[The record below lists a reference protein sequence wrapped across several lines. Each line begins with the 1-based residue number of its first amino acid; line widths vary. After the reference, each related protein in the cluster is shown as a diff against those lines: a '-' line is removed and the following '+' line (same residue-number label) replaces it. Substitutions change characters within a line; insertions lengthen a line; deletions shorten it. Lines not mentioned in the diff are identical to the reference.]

1 MHRSGEL
8 HVTLFRILLLPA
20 LALLFLAGTA
30 QAYQARTFDRNA
42 DAVIK
47 HLMTLPVFE
56 GARIREAQVPWDT
69 TTRRVQIGPE
79 NGEAVGAV
87 LFSRDGAL
95 AGLRIEIPLLP
106 SADPGLYAFADIA
119 ALLEPQLAGLD
130 HAREVSAREAVK
142 RWAGEL
148 GLESWMRPRFGAY
161 RIERRVGSTMF
172 VFEGVP
178 LNRFWVSVTPV
189 GPSHPVADDLLPFI
203 PEAARA
209 SAMPVLTAIERGE
222 YKLAERLIN
231 PHAEAGAPWALLI
244 QADYG
249 RPEGDRQQ
257 MSRLINGKLERAA
270 EAGFVPAQYVLGT
283 PDSRVAEAW
292 LTRAANAG
300 YGHAIALKARR
311 LYSSGRADDPGARCD
326 ELAALQG
333 NAMAQLRTLYRYA
346 EGGGDTD
353 TAYFWSRVALETF
366 GESASYTSE
375 RYILNTL
382 GVLRSRLSA
391 DQRETLEDDA
401 ANWTPSSFETLKPRY
416 DELGCLK

>member
-1 MHRSGEL
+1 M
-8 HVTLFRILLLPA
+8 TLFRTLLLPA
-20 LALLFLAGTA
+20 LGLMLLCGSA
-30 QAYQARTFDRNA
+30 QAYQARTYDRNA

-47 HLMTLPVFE
+47 HLMTLDVFA
-56 GARIREAQVPWDT
+56 GARIREAQVPWDPT
-69 TTRRVQIGPE
+69 TLRVQIGPE
-79 NGEAVGAV
+79 NGETVGAV
-87 LFSRDGAL
+87 LFSVDGAL
-95 AGLRIEIPLLP
+95 AGLRMEIPLLP
-106 SADPGLYAFADIA
+106 TADPGLYAFADIA
-119 ALLEPQLAGLD
+119 ALLEPALAGLD

-161 RIERRVGSTMF
+161 RIERRVGDSLF

-178 LNRFWVSVTPV
+178 LNRFWASITPV
-189 GPSHPVADDLLPFI
+189 GPSHPVIDNLMPFV

-209 SAMPVLTAIERGE
+209 DALPVLQAIERGE
-222 YKLAERLIN
+222 YRLAERLVA
-231 PHAEAGAPWALLI
+231 PHAAAGAPWALLI

-249 RPEGDRQQ
+249 RPEGDRQE
-257 MSRLINGKLERAA
+257 MSREINGKLERAA
-270 EAGFVPAQYVLGT
+270 EGGFVPAQYVLGT
-283 PDSRVAEAW
+283 PDSRIAEAW
-292 LTRAANAG
+292 LTRAAAEG
-300 YGHAIALKARR
+300 YDHAIALKARR

-366 GESASYTSE
+366 GESASFTSE

-382 GVLRSRLSA
+382 GVLRGRLSP

-401 ANWTPSSFETLKPRY
+401 ANWKPSPFETLKPKY
-416 DELGCLK
+416 EELGCLK